1 MLRTRTLTST
11 VITDSPLSHS
21 ICTVAA
27 EERERE
33 MERNKREYDD
43 DDDCVVLVGRNND
56 KKETTFS
63 QFNYSS
69 GKGGTTV
76 DTRARGDSE
85 VEVLGPK
92 IPRSVDMRVMG
103 GDSWSPRS
111 SSGTS
116 YHSGPDGSKYR
127 PYAADTGTAPYSGSS
142 SSGWNNN
149 RGSGSSSLSPQQP
162 VNQQGPQGI
171 RYQPGE
177 LHCTALYST
186 VLHCTALHC
195 TAL

>member
-1 MLRTRTLTST
+1 
-11 VITDSPLSHS
+11 
-21 ICTVAA
+21 
-27 EERERE
+27 

-116 YHSGPDGSKYR
+116 NHSGTDGSKYR
-127 PYAADTGTAPYSGSS
+127 PHAADTGTAPYSGSSS

-162 VNQQGPQGI
+162 VNLQGPQGI
-171 RYQPGE
+171 IYQPGE

-195 TAL
+195 TAHLDTTHYSPCSMLNISLLVPHTIFISSF